1 MNSQQSLLRRLDEI
15 GLSLARCGDAIALF
29 GLGSAGVERER
40 MDQWSDL
47 DFFAIAAPGKKARLI
62 DQLDWLSDIRPLA
75 FQYRNTIDGH
85 KVMFD
90 DGVFCEFAVFELEE
104 LPAIFYSPGQMVWS
118 APGITLDICQPVA
131 QPPAPRTEKWL
142 VGEILGNLYVG
153 LGRYARGERL
163 SGFRLVQVDAV
174 NRVLELTALTGP
186 AAAPTDRF
194 APERRFESR
203 FPATAVDAFMPGY
216 TGTPQAAL
224 AILSWLENRHGVN
237 VAMSRQI
244 RQWADAAEARFPGEL
259 MQTTHQS

>member
-1 MNSQQSLLRRLDEI
+1 MNSRQSLLRRLDEI

-62 DQLDWLSDIRPLA
+62 DKLDWLSDIRPLA
-75 FQYRNTIDGH
+75 FQYRNTVDGH

-104 LPAIFYSPGQMVWS
+104 LPAIFYSPGQMVWA
-118 APGITLDICQPVA
+118 APGVALDICQPIA
-131 QPPAPRTEKWL
+131 QPPAARTEKWL
-142 VGEILGNLYVG
+142 IGEILGNLYVG

-174 NRVLELTALTGP
+174 NRVLELTALAST

-194 APERRFESR
+194 APERRFEFR
-203 FPATAVDAFMPGY
+203 FPASAVDPFMPGY
-216 TGTPQAAL
+216 NATPQAAL
-224 AILSWLENRHGVN
+224 AILDWLENRYGVN
-237 VAMSRQI
+237 VTMARHI
-244 RQWADAAEARFPGEL
+244 RHLAETAADQLPG
-259 MQTTHQS
+259 